1 MNLPGKNSMISNQIE
16 ACLKAED
23 NLESSLCFKIEH
35 DQAIK
40 IAQIMVEQEFVDN
53 EDAPAVK

>member
-1 MNLPGKNSMISNQIE
+1 MISNQIE